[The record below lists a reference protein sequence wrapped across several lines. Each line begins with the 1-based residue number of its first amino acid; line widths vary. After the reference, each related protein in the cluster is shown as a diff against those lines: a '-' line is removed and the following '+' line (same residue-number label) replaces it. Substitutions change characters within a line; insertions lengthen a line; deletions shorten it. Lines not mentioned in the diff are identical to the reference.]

1 MTAVRSLATTTTE
14 PPRQVMLAEQSQA
27 PQQRSLQP
35 FPDGL
40 AELAQELAFCQ
51 RHLWSLLMECLRP
64 WKLSYTEF
72 VVLWFCERA
81 AACGVPQKEL
91 VIATGV
97 SSAQISG
104 VVEQLRRRGLLAAE
118 RGPQDRR
125 QQLWH
130 LADEGR
136 RMVAELRTGLAPAA
150 EHLCARM
157 SPLDTERLRELLQ
170 RLRTAAEL
178 PPLLGL
184 FAPDGATADDDK
196 SVPGGA
202 P

>member
-1 MTAVRSLATTTTE
+1 
-14 PPRQVMLAEQSQA
+14 MLAEQSHAPPQRA
-27 PQQRSLQP
+27 PQLVC
-35 FPDGL
+35 DEL
-40 AELAQELAFCQ
+40 VELAQELAFCQ
-51 RHLWSLLMECLRP
+51 RQLWSLLMEGLRP

-81 AACGVPQKEL
+81 TACGVPQKDL
-91 VIATGV
+91 VTATGV
-97 SSAQISG
+97 SPAQISG
-104 VVEQLRRRGLLAAE
+104 VVEQLRRRGLLVAE

-136 RMVAELRTGLAPAA
+136 RMVAELRTGLVLAA
-150 EHLCARM
+150 EHFGERM

-184 FAPDGATADDDK
+184 FAPDAATADDDR

>member
-1 MTAVRSLATTTTE
+1 
-14 PPRQVMLAEQSQA
+14 MLAEQSQSPPQRA
-27 PQQRSLQP
+27 PQLFR
-35 FPDGL
+35 DGL
-40 AELAQELAFCQ
+40 MELAQELALCQ
-51 RHLWSLLMECLRP
+51 RQLWSLLMECLRP

-72 VVLWFCERA
+72 VVLWICERA
-81 AACGVPQKEL
+81 TVRGVPQKDL
-91 VIATGV
+91 VTATGV

-104 VVEQLRRRGLLAAE
+104 VVERLRRRGLLAAE

-130 LADEGR
+130 LADDGR
-136 RMVAELRTGLAPAA
+136 RLVAQLRTALAPAA
-150 EHLCARM
+150 EQLCERM

-170 RLRTAAEL
+170 RLRIAAEL

-184 FAPDGATADDDK
+184 FAPDTATAGDDR

-202 P
+202 A